1 MARTIDASEL
11 EDYQDV
17 TKFDAMRSAS
27 YGIQFHYEITRT
39 AESVTHSEIV
49 REIGGDE
56 LCRVD
61 APIEYSVGSG
71 QRGRSYL
78 INRDGKLYMSPVT
91 WYSEGHRWDMSP
103 SYSKE
108 NKHFERRIVDGCVF
122 CHAGLAN
129 VNPTQEHT
137 FGSPAFFEAS
147 IGCERCHGP
156 GEAHVRG
163 KGKMVNPASLAPTQ
177 RDSICLQCH
186 LTGAMRIAQPG
197 RGPATFRPGDH
208 LADHLMVFIGNRAN
222 PERSATDHAEQLS
235 RSRCQ
240 QKAGAKLWCG
250 SCHDAH
256 SGATRGAAACQ
267 DCHPA
272 QHANGG
278 PNCVACHMPKAPSR
292 EGQHVVYTDHTI
304 ARRPAQA
311 ATGGPIALRPFPG
324 MRASERDWAIAE
336 RRRPLLEK
344 LAARPDAD
352 AAVLVQLAQLYDEA
366 GKGAVLYERAL
377 RQEPDHATALAN
389 LGIYRM
395 KQGRQAEA
403 LAMWSRAFEKNPG
416 MLSVGLNLA
425 LGRIQTGD
433 KDGAVVTL
441 RRVLRFHPD
450 SERARQMLGELR

>member
-1 MARTIDASEL
+1 MSRSSGRTGDNREHFTTAVFRASG
-11 EDYQDV
+11 
-17 TKFDAMRSAS
+17 AS
-27 YGIQFHYEITRT
+27 YRVTRDLAVEYERGP
-39 AESVTHSEIV
+39 V
-49 REIGGDE
+49 RGTFPMEWFI
-56 LCRVD
+56 
-61 APIEYSVGSG
+61 GSG
-71 QRGRSYL
+71 KVGRSYAGL
-78 INRDGKLYMSPVT
+78 IDGFLFQSPAS
-91 WYSEGHRWDMSP
+91 YFSAREAWDSSP
-103 SYSKE
+103 GFATKS
-108 NKHFERRIVDGCVF
+108 FVDVARPIEQPCLQ
-122 CHAGLAN
+122 CHATGARLLAGHEN
-129 VNPTQEHT
+129 RYEDPLFREGGV
-137 FGSPAFFEAS
+137 S
-147 IGCERCHGP
+147 CERCHGP